1 MVSSSPASSK
11 PPAVADG
18 AWARRIAGAL
28 LIAASAAT
36 VLAMAHH
43 PTGGHAPGNQ
53 AVHAG
58 MIILLSVVFFG
69 LCVLALAR
77 RLGLLMLAG
86 VVAYAISLFG
96 HLGAASIS
104 GFITPLVAERVT
116 PSDHHEIFVL
126 LWAGNRS
133 LAALGFYATSAA
145 FVFLG
150 LGMLRDGWLWRLTGL
165 AGILA
170 GLVPALLL
178 WSGVLTLDVRGAL
191 VLYSSHAVFT
201 ALAGVCLL
209 SGRPAGK

>member
-1 MVSSSPASSK
+1 M
-11 PPAVADG
+11 
-18 AWARRIAGAL
+18 
-28 LIAASAAT
+28 
-36 VLAMAHH
+36 
-43 PTGGHAPGNQ
+43 
-53 AVHAG
+53 
-58 MIILLSVVFFG
+58 
-69 LCVLALAR
+69 
-77 RLGLLMLAG
+77 
-86 VVAYAISLFG
+86 
-96 HLGAASIS
+96 
-104 GFITPLVAERVT
+104 
-116 PSDHHEIFVL
+116 L